1 MTPPSAPTERA
12 LQIWCADLDAIA
24 HVLENAEA
32 ALHFLAPSELAW
44 TERPRSPTPRI
55 HRRRARIALRMLLV
69 AAGASELPGAELLTD
84 PAGKPR
90 LAAGDLHFSLSH
102 TTGLALF
109 AIGNIGPLGIDL
121 EMDRKVQ
128 LGPER
133 CGLMIAAAQ
142 AIAPGLG
149 SDFLDAWTCLEAFAK
164 ARGSGIGTLLTELGI
179 TASRA
184 RTLRPGDT
192 VASARTVLSASGLA
206 VAGLKLPDGLYG
218 AIAGPRECLTSPPE
232 PRTLD
237 AGLCR
242 QIMQGISAAAQ

>member
-1 MTPPSAPTERA
+1 MTSPSAPAGRA
-12 LQIWCADLDAIA
+12 LEIWSADLDAIA
-24 HVLENAEA
+24 QLLESAEA
-32 ALHFLAPSELAW
+32 AVHLLAPSERDW
-44 TERPRSPTPRI
+44 SERPPANPARI

-69 AAGASELPGAELLTD
+69 AAGAPALPGAELLID

-109 AIGNIGPLGIDL
+109 AIGGCGPLGIDL
-121 EMDRKVQ
+121 EMEREVQ

-133 CGLMIAAAQ
+133 RVLIEAAAQ
-142 AIAPGLG
+142 AMAPGLG
-149 SDFLDAWTCLEAFAK
+149 SDFLDAWTCLEALAK
-164 ARGSGIGTLLTELGI
+164 ARGCGIGTLLTELGI

-184 RTLRPGDT
+184 RPLRPGDT

-242 QIMQGISAAAQ
+242 QIMQGISAAAP